1 MSYFKDGIEY
11 PYYSLDEMAGQLVSL
26 KNEYRTYE
34 KYANINLKT
43 FFRVKNLD
51 LLFLLFLFV
60 LSHLYII
67 TQHPP

>member
-34 KYANINLKT
+34 KYANINLRRFSESKT
-43 FFRVKNLD
+43 LTYFFYY
-51 LLFLLFLFV
+51 FYSF
-60 LSHLYII
+60 
-67 TQHPP
+67 